1 MDAGHPARGVNIPR
15 RNTINTTNAPG
26 AVGPFS
32 QAIKVGN
39 LLYVSGQLPIDPA
52 TGEFNSE
59 DAIAQAD
66 QCLRNLAAIAAAAG
80 TTLANT
86 VKTTVLLTDLG
97 QFVEINKV
105 YAGFFAKPYPA
116 RACYEVKALPKGA
129 KVEIEAVIALG

>member
-1 MDAGHPARGVNIPR
+1 MIQEIH
-15 RNTINTTNAPG
+15 TNDAPG

-39 LLYVSGQLPIDPA
+39 LLFVSGQLPLDPA
-52 TGEFNSE
+52 TGEFNSD

-80 TTLANT
+80 TSLANT

-97 QFVEINKV
+97 NFAEINKV
-105 YAGFFAKPYPA
+105 YAGFFSKPFPA
-116 RACYEVKALPKGA
+116 RACYEVSALPKAA
-129 KVEIEAVIALG
+129 KVEIEAVIAL